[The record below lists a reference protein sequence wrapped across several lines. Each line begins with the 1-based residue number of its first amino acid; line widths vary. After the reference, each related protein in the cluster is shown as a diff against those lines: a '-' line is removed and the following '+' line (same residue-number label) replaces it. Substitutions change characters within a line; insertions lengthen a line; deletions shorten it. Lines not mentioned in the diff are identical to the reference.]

1 MKVQDTNQDRWSEN
15 VIIADAD
22 YIDKVA
28 FHLTVNFE
36 RMLGRRVPPA
46 DFAQWAECVALD
58 GGLHPGAH
66 QTDVVLLH
74 DKQTVRMENFAP
86 GHLGNELNGQAF
98 QSNLGEF
105 SIHAFPAEE
114 MVDKDNFYLD
124 TVQMVCAQ
132 KEIKRVMLV
141 PDGENAELYT
151 KLRNLLARVEDED
164 KRITVFGMEPMAG
177 GNFRQEILGYSML
190 RALGIKAEEI
200 TEQ

>member
-1 MKVQDTNQDRWSEN
+1 MKVQDTNQERWSEN

-58 GGLHPGAH
+58 GGLRPGAH

-86 GHLGNELNGQAF
+86 SHLGNELNGQAF